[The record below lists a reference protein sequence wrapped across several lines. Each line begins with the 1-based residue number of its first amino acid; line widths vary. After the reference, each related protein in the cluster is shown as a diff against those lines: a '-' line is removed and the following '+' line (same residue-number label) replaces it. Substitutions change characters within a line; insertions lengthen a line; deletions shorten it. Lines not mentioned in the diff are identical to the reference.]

1 MPVKAL
7 MSQFLKFILHLGLLV
22 IFTWVPV
29 ANTAPRL
36 ENQLA
41 NHASPY
47 LALHANDP
55 VKWQD
60 WKPAVIKRAR
70 KQNKLVYLSI
80 GYFSCHWCHV
90 MQRESYQNPEIAKFL
105 NENFIPVKVDRELE
119 PALDARLIE
128 FAEQTQGVA
137 GWPLNVFLTPEGYPL
152 YVVLY
157 MPPKEF
163 QQVLVKLQK
172 LWQQDPISLTKLARQ
187 AVNKGEG
194 PGKPDLD
201 ASQVNAYVGKIV
213 ETSFTIGDPFHGGFG
228 EQSKFPSVPQLDFLL
243 AQYQRQPDSKLKI
256 FLQRTLDQM
265 MRNGLYDHLG
275 GGFFRYTVDPGWQT
289 PHFEKMLYD
298 NALLARLYLHAGK
311 LWHRDDYLQIATQ
324 TLKFMQQEMR
334 HTDGAFIAS
343 LSALDDKG
351 VEGGYYLWSL
361 PELKKYLSVDELKV
375 YRLASGMMDAPPFD
389 NGYLPMQ
396 ALTEEEVGELLKFRA
411 DKVKALFLTAQ
422 SKLRIARHGRTI
434 PKDRKV
440 LAGWNGLALSAYAE
454 AARVR
459 KDPDY
464 KATATAVRNH
474 LVNVLWIDRSLHRSM
489 DDGRSIGQ
497 SSLEDYAQVAR
508 GLLDYARLTKRQEDY
523 RMARQVVDAA
533 WERFYSG
540 NGWRLSERTLMQSE
554 APRDAHTDGPM
565 PSPSGSILATSLA
578 LAKQGNDHAFLKK
591 VLATLNSGHEDI
603 QSDTFWYATHVAAMA
618 QAVNPGY

>member
-1 MPVKAL
+1 MNRY
-7 MSQFLKFILHLGLLV
+7 LKSILHLGLLATF
-22 IFTWVPV
+22 IWVPV
-29 ANTAPRL
+29 ANTSPRL

-60 WKPAVIKRAR
+60 WKSAVVKRAR

-105 NENFIPVKVDRELE
+105 NKNFIPVKVDRELE

-128 FAEQTQGVA
+128 FAEQTTGVA

-163 QQVLVKLQK
+163 QQVLVKLQN
-172 LWQQDPISLTKLARQ
+172 LWQQDPASLAKLARQ
-187 AVNKGEG
+187 AVDKGKG
-194 PGKPDLD
+194 PGKPVLNS
-201 ASQVNAYVGKIV
+201 SQVKAYAGKVV

-243 AQYQRQPDSKLKI
+243 SQYQRRPDSKLKN

-298 NALLARLYLHAGK
+298 NALLARLYLHAGR
-311 LWHRDDYLQIATQ
+311 LWSRDDYLQIATQ

-334 HTDGAFIAS
+334 HSNGAFIAS

-361 PELKKYLSVDELKV
+361 PELKKYLNADELKA
-375 YRLASGMMDAPPFD
+375 YKMASGMMDAPPFE

-396 ALTEEEVGELLKFRA
+396 ALTGEEIGKSLKLNT
-411 DKVKALFLTAQ
+411 DQVKALILTAQ
-422 SKLRIARHGRTI
+422 SKLRVARQARTI
-434 PKDRKV
+434 PKDMKV

-454 AARVR
+454 AARVS
-459 KDPDY
+459 KDAVY
-464 KATATAVRNH
+464 KATATAVRNY
-474 LVNVLWIDRSLHRSM
+474 LVSVLWTDGNLRRSM
-489 DDGRSIGQ
+489 NNGQSIGQ
-497 SSLEDYAQVAR
+497 ASLEDYAQVAR
-508 GLLDYARLTKRQEDY
+508 GLLDFARLTKRQEDF
-523 RMARQVVDAA
+523 RVARRVVDAA
-533 WERFYSG
+533 WEQFYSG
-540 NGWRLSERTLMQSE
+540 NGWRLSERSLMQAE
-554 APRDAHTDGPM
+554 APRDAHADGPM
-565 PSPSGSILATSLA
+565 PSPSGSILSTSLV
-578 LAKQGNDHAFLKK
+578 LAKQVNDQAFLKK
-591 VLATLNSGHEDI
+591 VLATLNSGHEHI
-603 QSDTFWYATHVAAMA
+603 QSDPFWYATHVAAMA
-618 QAVNPGY
+618 QALNPDP

>member
-1 MPVKAL
+1 MSVQALMKRHLQRFLLFSILAASAWMPVTHAE
-7 MSQFLKFILHLGLLV
+7 
-22 IFTWVPV
+22 
-29 ANTAPRL
+29 PRL

-60 WKPAVIKRAR
+60 WKAAVIKLAR

-90 MQRESYQNPEIAKFL
+90 MQRESYRNPEIARFL
-105 NENFIPVKVDRELE
+105 NEHFVPVKVDRELE

-128 FAEQTQGVA
+128 FAEQTTGVA

-152 YVVLY
+152 YAVLY
-157 MPPKEF
+157 MPPNEF

-172 LWQQDPISLTKLARQ
+172 LWQQDSASLMKLARQ
-187 AVNKGEG
+187 AVDQGKG
-194 PGKPDLD
+194 PGKPVLNS
-201 ASQVNAYVGKIV
+201 SQVKAYARKIV

-243 AQYQRQPDSKLKI
+243 AQYRRQPDSKLKN
-256 FLQRTLDQM
+256 FLQRTFDQM

-298 NALLARLYLHAGK
+298 NALLARLYLRAGT
-311 LWHRDDYLQIATQ
+311 LWRRDDYLQVATE
-324 TLKFMQQEMR
+324 TLKFMQKEM
-334 HTDGAFIAS
+334 HHAQGAFIAS

-361 PELKKYLSVDELKV
+361 PELEKLLSADELKV
-375 YRLASGMMDAPPFD
+375 YRLASGLMDAPPFE

-396 ALTEEEVGELLKFRA
+396 VLTVDEVGESLKLDA
-411 DKVKALFLTAQ
+411 NKVKALLSSAKT
-422 SKLRIARHGRTI
+422 KLRVARNRRTI
-434 PKDRKV
+434 PKDIKL
-440 LAGWNGLALSAYAE
+440 LAGWNGLTLSVYAE
-454 AARVR
+454 AARAN
-459 KDPDY
+459 KDAVY
-464 KATATAVRNH
+464 GATATALRGY
-474 LVNVLWIDRSLHRSM
+474 LIKTLWVDGGLQRSVAN
-489 DDGRSIGQ
+489 GRAVGQ
-497 SSLEDYAQVAR
+497 ASLEDYAQVAR

-523 RMARQVVDAA
+523 RMARRVVDAA

-540 NGWRLSERTLMQSE
+540 SGWRLSETTLIQSE
-554 APRDAHTDGPM
+554 VPRDAHADGPM
-565 PSPSGSILATSLA
+565 PSPSGSILATSMA
-578 LAKQGNDHAFLKK
+578 LAKQGNDRVLYKK
-591 VLATLNSGHEDI
+591 VLAALNSGHEVI
-603 QSDTFWYATHVAAMA
+603 QSDPFWYATHVAAMV
-618 QAVNPGY
+618 QALN

>member
-1 MPVKAL
+1 MPVQAL
-7 MSQFLKFILHLGLLV
+7 MTRYIQTILHLGLVV

-36 ENQLA
+36 QNQLA

-47 LALHANDP
+47 LALHAKDP
-55 VKWQD
+55 VQWQD

-70 KQNKLVYLSI
+70 KQKKLVYLSI

-128 FAEQTQGVA
+128 FAEQTTGVA

-152 YVVLY
+152 YAVLY

-163 QQVLVKLQK
+163 QQVLVKLQM
-172 LWQQDPISLTKLARQ
+172 LWQQDPAGLTKLARQ
-187 AVNKGEG
+187 AVVEGRG
-194 PGKPDLD
+194 PGKPRLD
-201 ASQVNAYVGKIV
+201 TSQVKAHAAKIV
-213 ETSFTIGDPFHGGFG
+213 ETSLTIGDPFNGGFG
-228 EQSKFPSVPQLDFLL
+228 EQSKFPSVPQLDYLL
-243 AQYQRQPDSKLKI
+243 AQFQRQPNSKLKN
-256 FLQRTLDQM
+256 FLQLTLDQM

-298 NALLARLYLHAGK
+298 NALLARLYLHAGR
-311 LWHRDDYLQIATQ
+311 LWNRDDYLQIATQ
-324 TLKFMQQEMR
+324 TLKFMLQEMR
-334 HTDGAFIAS
+334 HADGAFIAS

-361 PELKKYLSVDELKV
+361 SELKKLLNADELKV
-375 YRLASGMMDAPPFD
+375 YRLANGMMDAPPFD

-396 ALTEEEVGELLKFRA
+396 ALTQAEVGESLKLGSS
-411 DKVKALFLTAQ
+411 KVKALLSSAQ
-422 SKLRIARHGRTI
+422 TKLRGARARRSI
-434 PKDRKV
+434 PKDRKL

-454 AARVR
+454 AARVTQ
-459 KDPDY
+459 DPLYRTTAMKLRDY
-464 KATATAVRNH
+464 LTKR
-474 LVNVLWIDRSLHRSM
+474 LWMDGGLHRSM
-489 DDGRSIGQ
+489 AKGRSIGQ
-497 SSLEDYAQVAR
+497 ASLEDYAQVAR
-508 GLLDYARLTKRQEDY
+508 GLLDYARMTKRQEDY
-523 RMARQVVDAA
+523 RMARRVVDAA

-540 NGWRLSERTLMQSE
+540 GGWRLSERTLMQSE
-554 APRDAHTDGPM
+554 TPRDALADGPM
-565 PSPSGSILATSLA
+565 PSPSGSVLSTSLA
-578 LAKQGNDHAFLKK
+578 LARQDNDPAFLDK
-591 VLATLNSGHEDI
+591 VLATLNSGHEVI
-603 QSDTFWYATHVAAMA
+603 QSDPFWYATHVAAMNRA
-618 QAVNPGY
+618 LDKDG

>member
-1 MPVKAL
+1 MPVQASMNRYL
-7 MSQFLKFILHLGLLV
+7 QSILHLGLLATF
-22 IFTWVPV
+22 IWVPV

-60 WKPAVIKRAR
+60 WKSAVVKRAR

-128 FAEQTQGVA
+128 FAEQTTGVA
-137 GWPLNVFLTPEGYPL
+137 GWPLNVFLTPEGHPL
-152 YVVLY
+152 YAVLY

-163 QQVLVKLQK
+163 QQVLEKLQK
-172 LWQQDPISLTKLARQ
+172 LWQQDPVGLAKLARQ
-187 AVNKGEG
+187 AVDKGKG
-194 PGKPDLD
+194 PGKPVLNPG
-201 ASQVNAYVGKIV
+201 QVKAYVGKIV

-243 AQYQRQPDSKLKI
+243 AQYQRRPDRKLKN

-298 NALLARLYLHAGK
+298 NALLARLYLHAGT
-311 LWHRDDYLQIATQ
+311 LWSRDDYLQIATQ
-324 TLKFMQQEMR
+324 TLKYMQQEMR
-334 HTDGAFIAS
+334 HTSGAFIAS

-361 PELKKYLSVDELKV
+361 PELKKLLSADELKA

-396 ALTEEEVGELLKFRA
+396 ALTRQEVGMSLKLSA
-411 DKVKALFLTAQ
+411 DKVKVMLLTAQ
-422 SKLRIARHGRTI
+422 SKLRVARQARKI

-440 LAGWNGLALSAYAE
+440 LAGWNGLSLSAYAE
-454 AARVR
+454 AARIG
-459 KDPDY
+459 KDPIY
-464 KATATAVRNH
+464 KETATAVRNY
-474 LVNVLWIDRSLHRSM
+474 LVNILWTDGSLHRSM
-489 DDGRSIGQ
+489 DNGRSIGQ
-497 SSLEDYAQVAR
+497 ASLEDYAQVAR

-523 RMARQVVDAA
+523 RMTRQVVDAA

-554 APRDAHTDGPM
+554 APRDAHADGPM
-565 PSPSGSILATSLA
+565 PSPSGSILSTSLV
-578 LAKQGNDHAFLKK
+578 LAKQTNDRAFLKK
-591 VLATLNSGHEDI
+591 VMATLNSGHEDI
-603 QSDTFWYATHVAAMA
+603 QSDPFWYATHVAAMA
-618 QAVNPGY
+618 RAVN